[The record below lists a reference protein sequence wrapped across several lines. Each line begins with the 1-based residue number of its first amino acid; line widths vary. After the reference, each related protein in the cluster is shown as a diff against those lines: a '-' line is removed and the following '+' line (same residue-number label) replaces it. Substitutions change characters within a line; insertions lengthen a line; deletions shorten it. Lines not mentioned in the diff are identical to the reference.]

1 MNIIEIRSW
10 NMHDLRSACISNNFY
25 TGGTN
30 EEYERLLLSLDE
42 LELTL
47 ENMQKVAEDIL
58 EHSEDQTLLNIM
70 WVLGNQVI
78 RTSYFAYDDLG
89 NEIEI

>member
-1 MNIIEIRSW
+1 MKIIETRHW
-10 NMHDLRSACISNNFY
+10 NLHDLRSACISNHFY
-25 TGGTN
+25 TCGTN
-30 EEYERLLLSLDE
+30 EEYERLLLSLEE
-42 LELTL
+42 LEPTL

>member
-1 MNIIEIRSW
+1 MKIIETRHW
-10 NMHDLRSACISNNFY
+10 NLHDLRSACISNNFY
-25 TGGTN
+25 TCGTN
-30 EEYERLLLSLDE
+30 EEYERLLLGLEE
-42 LELTL
+42 LKPTL

-58 EHSEDQTLLNIM
+58 EHSEGQTLLNIM